1 MFLGNPKDILPKR
14 PYSLQYNSTLWA
26 NQEGPG
32 LALFTELAKTLPK
45 TLPFTSLSR
54 RLKLQHY
61 NFIWFFNK
69 HILSITPYR
78 RGSGQ
83 LRKVDPCLTE

>member
-32 LALFTELAKTLPK
+32 LPLFRELAKTLPK
-45 TLPFTSLSR
+45 NPSLHQPVQTPEITTLQFHLV
-54 RLKLQHY
+54 L
-61 NFIWFFNK
+61 
-69 HILSITPYR
+69 
-78 RGSGQ
+78 
-83 LRKVDPCLTE
+83 